1 MSSLPSRDTIK
12 HELCSA
18 QDRGAGKFDVWKK
31 IATNWKKIA
40 MKAKRIVLLL
50 LAVCT
55 AAGLL
60 AGCKNNQQAVDWD
73 NYTETTSTLTLYDYG
88 LTDEDIAP
96 IQNLTGLTKLTLTS
110 NQISDLTPL
119 ANLTK
124 LTELS
129 LSNNQIKDL
138 SPLANLTNL
147 TELYLVGNQ
156 ISDLS
161 PLANLTNL
169 ARLFLDD
176 NQVSDLTPL
185 ANLANLTVLTVRNN
199 RIADWSHVAFIPNVE
214 GNPVNAVFLTD
225 TTTRLETG
233 VLFSL
238 SLDETQSIPS
248 RWTPVFSDAT
258 VARLICTEVDSSGVH
273 SGTPPG
279 SGGEERIFYFEALA
293 PGECTIDMYLLPIN
307 SDYDIDL
314 LSPSYSYTVMI
325 ED

>member
-1 MSSLPSRDTIK
+1 M
-12 HELCSA
+12 
-18 QDRGAGKFDVWKK
+18 
-31 IATNWKKIA
+31 
-40 MKAKRIVLLL
+40 
-50 LAVCT
+50 
-55 AAGLL
+55 
-60 AGCKNNQQAVDWD
+60 
-73 NYTETTSTLTLYDYG
+73 
-88 LTDEDIAP
+88 
-96 IQNLTGLTKLTLTS
+96 
-110 NQISDLTPL
+110 
-119 ANLTK
+119 
-124 LTELS
+124 
-129 LSNNQIKDL
+129 
-138 SPLANLTNL
+138 SPLVNLTNL

-161 PLANLTNL
+161 PLANLANL
-169 ARLFLDD
+169 TRLFLDD

-185 ANLANLTVLTVRNN
+185 ANLTNLTVLTVRNN

-214 GNPVNAVFLTD
+214 GNPANAVFLTD
-225 TTTRLETG
+225 TATRLETG

-248 RWTPVFSDAT
+248 RWTPIISDAT

-279 SGGEERIFYFEALA
+279 SGGEERIFYFEALT
-293 PGECTIDMYLLPIN
+293 PGECIIDMYLLPIN